1 MSFLAHRSRTALAV
15 RRLVSAARRLRR
27 QFDTY
32 RLEQRERLRMAAE
45 LATSS
50 DRELGELG
58 YSRADLISIARG
70 TYQR

>member
-1 MSFLAHRSRTALAV
+1 MSFLTYRSRTGLAF
-15 RRLVSAARRLRR
+15 RRLVSTARRFRS

-32 RLEQRERLRMAAE
+32 RLEQRERLRMTAE
-45 LATSS
+45 LATAS